1 MLFIYFCQRIL
12 KLIKLKRIVVF
23 CGSSL
28 GFNPV
33 YKEAA
38 IELGNYFANN
48 KIGLVYGGGKIGM
61 MGAIADTILAHKG
74 EVIGVIPKLLEKE
87 EVVHSGVEEMIVCKK
102 MSERKVIMS
111 KLIDG
116 YITLPGGFG
125 TLDELFEALTL
136 GQLHIEQ
143 KPVGLLNV
151 NGFFDATLLQ
161 LDKMVEEGYLKQEN
175 REMLIVGTS
184 VDKLMQKMNNYK
196 APIIEHV
203 INKVVS

>member
-1 MLFIYFCQRIL
+1 MN
-12 KLIKLKRIVVF
+12 KIVVF

-33 YKEAA
+33 YKQAA
-38 IELGNYFANN
+38 ITLGNYFVEK

-61 MGAIADTILAHKG
+61 MGVLSTTILEQNG

-87 EVVHSGVEEMIVCKK
+87 EVLHTGVQEMIVCKT

-111 KLIDG
+111 QLVDG

-143 KPVGLLNV
+143 KPIGLLNV
-151 NGFFDATLLQ
+151 NGFFDAVLLQ
-161 LDKMVEEGYLKQEN
+161 LDKMVEEGYLKQDN
-175 REMLIVGTS
+175 RNMLIVGTS
-184 VDKLMQKMNNYK
+184 VAELMKKMHLYT
-196 APIIEHV
+196 APNKSHV
-203 INKVVS
+203 IHKVVS

>member
-1 MLFIYFCQRIL
+1 M
-12 KLIKLKRIVVF
+12 KKIVVF

-28 GFNPV
+28 GFNSL

-38 IELGNYFANN
+38 INLGTYFAKNQ
-48 KIGLVYGGGKIGM
+48 IGLVYGGGKIGM
-61 MGAIADTILAHKG
+61 MGVLSSTILEQNG

-87 EVVHSGVEEMIVCKK
+87 EVVHTGVEEMIVCKT

-111 KLIDG
+111 KLVDG

-143 KPVGLLNV
+143 KPIGLLNV
-151 NGFFDATLLQ
+151 NGFFDAILMQ
-161 LDKMVEEGYLKQEN
+161 LDKMVTEGYLKQAN
-175 REMLIVGTS
+175 RNMLLVGTS
-184 VDKLMQKMNNYK
+184 VNELMDKMNNYI
-196 APIIEHV
+196 APEISHV
-203 INKVVS
+203 INKVMS

>member
-1 MLFIYFCQRIL
+1 MN
-12 KLIKLKRIVVF
+12 KIVVF

-28 GFNPV
+28 GFNPI

-48 KIGLVYGGGKIGM
+48 NIGLVYGGGKIGM
-61 MGAIADTILAHKG
+61 MGILADTILSQKG

-87 EVVHSGVEEMIVCKK
+87 EVVHADVEEMIVCKN
-102 MSERKVIMS
+102 MSSRKVIMS

-136 GQLHIEQ
+136 NQLQIEQ
-143 KPVGLLNV
+143 KPVGLLNI
-151 NGFFDATLLQ
+151 NGFFDATLQQ
-161 LDKMVEEGYLKQEN
+161 LDRMVEEGYLKPEN
-175 REMLIVGTS
+175 RNLLLVGNS
-184 VDKLMQKMNNYK
+184 INDLMQKMINYT
-196 APIIEHV
+196 APKISHI
-203 INKVVS
+203 INKVVR

>member
-1 MLFIYFCQRIL
+1 M
-12 KLIKLKRIVVF
+12 KRIVVF

-28 GFNPV
+28 GFNSI

-38 IELGNYFANN
+38 IALGNYFANN
-48 KIGLVYGGGKIGM
+48 NIGLVYGGGKIGM
-61 MGAIADTILAHKG
+61 MGVLADTILSKNG

-87 EVVHSGVEEMIVCKK
+87 EVVHANVEEMIVCKN

-111 KLIDG
+111 KLVDG

-136 GQLHIEQ
+136 NQLHIEQ

-151 NGFFDATLLQ
+151 NGFFDATLMQ
-161 LDKMVEEGYLKQEN
+161 LDKMVEEGYLKQAN
-175 REMLIVGTS
+175 RNMLLVANS
-184 VDKLMQKMNNYK
+184 VEELLQKMDNYK
-196 APIIEHV
+196 AAEITHV

>member
-1 MLFIYFCQRIL
+1 M
-12 KLIKLKRIVVF
+12 KKVVVF

-28 GFNPV
+28 GFNPI

-48 KIGLVYGGGKIGM
+48 QIGLVYGGGKIGM
-61 MGAIADTILAHKG
+61 MGTIADTILAHNG
-74 EVIGVIPKLLEKE
+74 EIIGVIPQLLEKE
-87 EVVHSGVEEMIVCKK
+87 EVVHAGVEEMIVCKT

-111 KLIDG
+111 QLVDG

-136 GQLHIEQ
+136 GQLYIEQ
-143 KPVGLLNV
+143 KPVGILNV
-151 NGFFDATLLQ
+151 NGFFDTVLLQ
-161 LDKMVEEGYLKQEN
+161 LDKMIEEGFLKQTN
-175 REMLIVGTS
+175 RDMLIVGTS
-184 VDKLMQKMNNYK
+184 VEDLMQKMNAYK
-196 APIIEHV
+196 APKITGV